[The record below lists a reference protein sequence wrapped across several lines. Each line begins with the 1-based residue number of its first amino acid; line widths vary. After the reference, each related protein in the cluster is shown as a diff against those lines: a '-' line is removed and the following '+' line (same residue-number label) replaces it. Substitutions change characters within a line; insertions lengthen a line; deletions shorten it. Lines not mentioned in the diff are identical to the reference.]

1 MLVLGEGVGGYEC
14 TTFSELD
21 VMVSIDDLEESVQ
34 GGTSVVLELRER
46 VLSFE
51 GFTLEEN
58 VSAASA

>member
-1 MLVLGEGVGGYEC
+1 
-14 TTFSELD
+14 
-21 VMVSIDDLEESVQ
+21 MVSIDDLEESVQ

-46 VLSFE
+46 VLGFE